1 MKYNLLIVFLLLIT
15 IILFG
20 CEKGIDNS
28 EMGTLTIKLTD
39 TPFPIDTVQEAN
51 VTINKIEIRKAQSE
65 SDGNPFLVLSEDE
78 FNYNLLDLQNG
89 ITADLVTMEVPV
101 GDYDLVRLYVSS
113 ASIKLKDETVYDLEV
128 PSGDATGIKVFVDP
142 SIRVVGGL
150 TTELVLDFDVSQSFV
165 PQGDIFTPAGI
176 SGFNFKPVIRATNIS
191 TSGSIEGNV
200 LDSDSNDLEGAS
212 IWIEDNGNT
221 YSASSDDQG
230 YYMLPY
236 IPAGTYTVNATKDD
250 TPPYDTVYVENV
262 EVIAGNLI
270 QLDDIVLTQ
279 EQP

>member
-150 TTELVLDFDVSQSFV
+150 TTELVLDFDVSQSFI

-176 SGFNFKPVIRATNIS
+176 SGFNFKPVIRAANIS

-221 YSASSDDQG
+221 YTASSDNQG

>member
-150 TTELVLDFDVSQSFV
+150 TTELVLDFDVSQSFI

-176 SGFNFKPVIRATNIS
+176 SGFNFKPVIRAANIS